1 MAAVR
6 YTDPV
11 SARRQKALAMTPEAL
26 ELVAA
31 RFRVLG
37 EPVRLRLLQQ
47 LALGDHAV
55 SELAALLGTTQPN
68 VSKHLKLMQEAGLV
82 VRRADKNSAYYAI
95 ADDSVFALCEI
106 VCSRIAD
113 RLTSQAQALAA
124 AATSAARPRRR

>member
-1 MAAVR
+1 MPRSAIL
-6 YTDPV
+6 TPV
-11 SARRQKALAMTPEAL
+11 NARRQKALAMTPEAL
-26 ELVAA
+26 ELVAW

-37 EPVRLRLLQQ
+37 EPARLRLLQK
-47 LALGDHAV
+47 LALGDHSV

-82 VRRADKNSAYYAI
+82 ARRADKNSAYYTI

-106 VCSRIAD
+106 VCSRLAD

-124 AATSAARPRRR
+124 AASASRPRRR